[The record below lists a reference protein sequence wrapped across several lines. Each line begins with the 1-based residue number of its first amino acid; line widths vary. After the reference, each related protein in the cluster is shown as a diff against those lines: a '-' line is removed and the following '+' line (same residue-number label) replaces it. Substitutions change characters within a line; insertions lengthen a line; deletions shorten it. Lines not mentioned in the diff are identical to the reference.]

1 MRINA
6 IIERGKDGT
15 YDVYLDFDQ
24 RITFGLRGTG
34 ATVED
39 AKKDFYSSRD
49 EMRAFYKEEDK
60 AFPEELE
67 FDFKYDL
74 ASFLAAYSDKIS
86 LAGLGR
92 LTGVN
97 RKQLGHY
104 LTGERNASQRTVE
117 KIEKALHEFGEEIS
131 QVQFT

>member
-1 MRINA
+1 MIAKWLSSCLLFQSILIRMKITA
-6 IIERGKDGT
+6 IIERGNDGT
-15 YDVYLDFDQ
+15 YDVYLDFDD

-34 ATVED
+34 STVEE
-39 AKKDFYSSRD
+39 AKKDFYINKD
-49 EMRAFYKEEDK
+49 DMRALYNEEGK

-74 ASFLAAYSDKIS
+74 ASYLAAYSDKIS

-97 RKQLGHY
+97 R
-104 LTGERNASQRTVE
+104 
-117 KIEKALHEFGEEIS
+117 
-131 QVQFT
+131 